1 MSGTHFQ
8 YEFSRDVSF
17 VIGLPYLV
25 MFECLIWGISYVSGT
40 HFSI

>member
-25 MFECLIWGISYVSGT
+25 MFLGMPDMGNIICIWDLLI
-40 HFSI
+40 